1 MAKDVAGMARAERKD
16 ALRTHDTEGIPLVA
30 GQRLPDFR
38 LISDAGRSVRLS
50 DFRGCRNLVVAFCN
64 SANGAASHGLLTG
77 LAESYAE
84 FVREGAEILAV
95 IHGSVESAE
104 RIRRSANLPFPVLA
118 DEDGSA
124 HRVVGATMATR
135 TEEPAVYVADRY
147 GEIFYAHRIAV
158 GQTPPATAELL
169 GWVRFIELQCPE

>member
-1 MAKDVAGMARAERKD
+1 MAEDVVGMTRAERKD

-38 LISDAGRSVRLS
+38 LLSDAGRSVRLS

-64 SANGAASHGLLTG
+64 AADGAASRSLLTG
-77 LAESYAE
+77 LAARYAE
-84 FVREGAEILAV
+84 FVQDNAEILAV

-118 DEDGSA
+118 DEDGRV
-124 HRVVGATMATR
+124 HRVVGAAMATR
-135 TEEPAVYVADRY
+135 TREPAVYVADRY
-147 GEIFYAHRIAV
+147 GEIFYAHRTAV
-158 GQTPPATAELL
+158 GQPPPATAELL
-169 GWVRFIELQCPE
+169 GWVGFIELQCPE